1 MEKLNNIKEGIHKRN
16 PIKMGSLTSKQLK
29 ELLHPTRTEE
39 QEAAVKA
46 VKSHMENLKKVKK
59 TGWLQQ
65 AKQAIQKAEDLGL
78 DTTRYEKKLS
88 VLEKEAYMNDIIDC
102 FTKSDKYP
110 DTTTFKEA
118 LVKHLKK
125 GLSLGITNDELNTKL
140 ISFVG
145 QAIEDQQKA
154 YKITLEKNQPNKEHI
169 LNYHSKEIKFLE
181 DQLKEIKENPIDF
194 TVFLDDQT

>member
-1 MEKLNNIKEGIHKRN
+1 MEKLNNIKEGTHKRN

-29 ELLHPTRTEE
+29 ELLHPTHTEE
-39 QEAAVKA
+39 QKAAIEEI
-46 VKSHMENLKKVKK
+46 KSKMQSLKKIKNTMRSEWVKQDIK
-59 TGWLQQ
+59 
-65 AKQAIQKAEDLGL
+65 KAQDLGV

-88 VLEKEAYMNDIIDC
+88 VLEKEACMNDIIDC

-194 TVFLDDQT
+194 TVFLDDQA

>member
-194 TVFLDDQT
+194 TVFLDDQA